1 MKTHSL
7 AALTLEKKRPVSH
20 FQESVRSRTGLDVVG
35 REQFLVVPGILSWNM
50 EQDGSLV
57 IFCIMMQ
64 LTGNLL
70 EFRPLVP
77 THRR

>member
-1 MKTHSL
+1 
-7 AALTLEKKRPVSH
+7 
-20 FQESVRSRTGLDVVG
+20 
-35 REQFLVVPGILSWNM
+35 
-50 EQDGSLV
+50 LV